1 MLKKLRIKFVAVL
14 MTIAAVFFGAVFGLV
29 MARTME
35 NMEKES
41 VRMMQ
46 SAAQSPPRFAPGEA
60 PDRIR
65 LSSFTVVIGEG
76 GGYDVFGDGHYDLSD
91 RALLDELVNAAL
103 SDSERVGVIRQYDL
117 RYLKTESGRSQCI
130 VFADISGERAMIGGL
145 IRNFVVIGLIG
156 FAAFFAVSLLLA
168 NWVTKPV
175 EKAWNEQKQFIA
187 DASHELKTPL
197 TVIMTNAEMLG
208 DSIYGEDEK
217 QKFTQNIS
225 VMSQR
230 MRSLVESLLELAR
243 ADNGAGRAVYKP
255 LDYSKLVSDSVL
267 PFEPLFYEKNREL
280 ICDIEENIRV
290 VGDPEK
296 LSRVVGIL
304 LDNAMKYADPGAAVR
319 LSLKRRRAHCVLSV
333 SGKGEPI
340 SKADR
345 ENIFKRFY
353 RIDKARSGG
362 QSYGL
367 GLSIAR
373 RIVGE
378 HHGRI
383 WAQSENGSNAFC
395 VSLERT
401 EK

>member
-1 MLKKLRIKFVAVL
+1 MLKKLRIKFVAVI
-14 MTIAAVFFGAVFGLV
+14 MTIVTVLFGAVFGLV
-29 MARTME
+29 MARTTE
-35 NMEKES
+35 SMEKES

-60 PDRIR
+60 RGKIR
-65 LSSFTVVIGEG
+65 LSSFTVVIGANGEF
-76 GGYDVFGDGHYDLSD
+76 DVFGDGYYDLSD
-91 RALLDELVNAAL
+91 RELLDELVNTAL
-103 SDSERVGVIRQYDL
+103 SDSGRVGVIRQYDL
-117 RYLKTESGRSQCI
+117 RYLKTDTGKAQCI
-130 VFADISGERAMIGGL
+130 VFADISGEKAMIGGL
-145 IRNFVVIGLIG
+145 IRNFAVIGLIG

-168 NWVTKPV
+168 KWVTKPV

-208 DSIYGEDEK
+208 DSVYGEDEK
-217 QKFTQNIS
+217 RRFTQNIS

-243 ADNGAGRAVYKP
+243 ADSGAGRAAYKP
-255 LDYSKLVSDSVL
+255 LDYSKLVSDSAL

-290 VGDPEK
+290 AGDPEK

-304 LDNAMKYADPGAAVR
+304 LDNAMKYADSSAAVR
-319 LSLKRRRAHCVLSV
+319 LALKRRRTHCVLSV

-345 ENIFKRFY
+345 ENIFRRFY

-362 QSYGL
+362 RSYGL

-383 WAQSENGSNAFC
+383 WAQSENGSNIFY

>member
-1 MLKKLRIKFVAVL
+1 MLKKLKIKFVAAIMTVVAVL
-14 MTIAAVFFGAVFGLV
+14 FGTVVGLV
-29 MARTME
+29 MARTTE
-35 NMEKES
+35 SMEKES
-41 VRMMQ
+41 VRVMQ
-46 SAAQSPPRFAPGEA
+46 SAALGPPRFAPGEA

-65 LSSFTVVIGEG
+65 LPVFTVVIGADG
-76 GGYDVFGDGHYDLSD
+76 GLEAFGDGYYDLSD
-91 RALLDELVNAAL
+91 RAFLDDLVNTAL
-103 SDSERVGVIRQYDL
+103 SDGGQVGVIRRYDL
-117 RYLKTESGRSQCI
+117 RYLKTDSGKARCI

-145 IRNFVVIGLIG
+145 IRNFAVIGLIG

-168 NWVTKPV
+168 GWVTKPV

-208 DSIYGEDEK
+208 DSVYGEDK
-217 QKFTQNIS
+217 RRKFTRNIS

-243 ADNGAGRAVYKP
+243 ADSGTERIAYQT

-280 ICDIEENIRV
+280 LCEIEENIRV
-290 VGDPEK
+290 VGDPDK

-304 LDNAMKYADPGAAVR
+304 LDNAMKYADPSDAVR
-319 LSLKRRRAHCVLSV
+319 LTLARRKTRCVLSV
-333 SGKGEPI
+333 SGKGEPL
-340 SKADR
+340 SGDDR
-345 ENIFKRFY
+345 RNIFRRFY

-362 QSYGL
+362 EGYGL
-367 GLSIAR
+367 GLSIAE

-378 HHGRI
+378 HRGRI
-383 WAQSENGSNAFC
+383 RVKSENGINTFS
-395 VSLERT
+395 VLLECAA
-401 EK
+401 K